1 MIKAILTLLRPH
13 QYLKNTFIFLP
24 LFFGLKIHHLDL
36 LLACAYAFVA
46 FSCVASAVYIFNDYQ
61 DREDD
66 RQHPRKKFRPLAS
79 GMVSSRQAGILF
91 LSLLLAGLG
100 IAFWL
105 DLRFFFLLTFYLV
118 LNLAYSVRLKHIALV
133 DVSIIASGF
142 VLRLLAGHFA
152 SGVDLSLWIVIMTFL
167 LALFLALAKR
177 RDDVII
183 FLESGTRAR
192 KVIDGYNLPLLDAA
206 MVMMATTTVV
216 CYIMY
221 TVSPE
226 VVHRVGSDRLYLTT
240 IFVIMSILRYMQ
252 ITFVEKRSGSPTEIL
267 IHDRLF
273 QALLLAWLATFG
285 VIIYPVLRLAF

>member
-1 MIKAILTLLRPH
+1 MIKAYFQLLRPH

-36 LLACAYAFVA
+36 LLACGAAFAAY
-46 FSCVASAVYIFNDYQ
+46 SLVASAVYIFNDYR

-66 RQHPRKKFRPLAS
+66 RRHPRKKDRPLAS
-79 GMVSSRQAGILF
+79 GAVSSREAFVLF
-91 LSLLLAGLG
+91 ASLVALGLAIGFGLNLELGLLLC
-100 IAFWL
+100 
-105 DLRFFFLLTFYLV
+105 FYLV
-118 LNLAYSVRLKHIALV
+118 LNLAYSWKLKHIALV

-142 VLRLLAGHFA
+142 VLRLLAGHYA
-152 SGVDLSLWIVIMTFL
+152 TGVELSLWIVIMTFL

-177 RDDVII
+177 RDDVLI
-183 FLESGTRAR
+183 FLESGTKAR
-192 KVIDGYNLPLLDAA
+192 KVIDGYNLPLLDAS
-206 MVMMATTTVV
+206 MVMMATSTIV

-226 VVHRVGSDRLYLTT
+226 VVERVGSDKLYLTT
-240 IFVIMSILRYMQ
+240 VFVIMCILRYMQ
-252 ITFVEKRSGSPTEIL
+252 ITFVEQRSGSPTEIL

-285 VIIYPVLRLAF
+285 AIIYPGLRDAL

>member
-1 MIKAILTLLRPH
+1 MIKSIIQLLRPH

-36 LLACAYAFVA
+36 LLACGVA
-46 FSCVASAVYIFNDYQ
+46 FAAYSMIASAVYIFNDYQ
-61 DREDD
+61 DREAD

-79 GMVSSRQAGILF
+79 GAVTTRQAAVLF
-91 LSLLLAGLG
+91 GLLLMIGFGISLTINLQLFGL
-100 IAFWL
+100 
-105 DLRFFFLLTFYLV
+105 LLFYFV
-118 LNLAYSVRLKHIALV
+118 LNLAYSAKLKHIALI

-152 SGVDLSLWIVIMTFL
+152 TGVELSMWIVMVTFL

-183 FLESGTRAR
+183 FLESGTKAR

-226 VVHRVGSDRLYLTT
+226 VVSRIGSDKLYLTT

-273 QALLLAWLATFG
+273 QAMLVAWLATFG
-285 VIIYPVLRLAF
+285 VIIYPGLRDAF